1 MVQPPTKEQKYEL
14 EALKKIINMCNVN
27 KSFFGKKHNV
37 CISGEMDAILYG
49 IANDTNN
56 TGYHTEEQ
64 FTKLQELVNA
74 VDIYKIKIL
83 YGPQPYKE
91 GMDFV
96 QKYDEIIQSIRITLD
111 EVVNPTEFSKLN
123 NINPKYILIINQA
136 NENGKPPLK
145 LPLKQHILNY
155 KRFLINNSKNTDDV
169 LNSGVLLGGRKS
181 RSNKRK
187 LRRTKTNRVKSRRT
201 NKRFI

>member
-1 MVQPPTKEQKYEL
+1 M
-14 EALKKIINMCNVN
+14 EALKKIINICNVN
-27 KSFFGKKHNV
+27 KSFFNQQNNV
-37 CISGEMDAILYG
+37 CITGEITEILYR

-64 FTKLQELVNA
+64 FTKLKELVNA
-74 VDIYKIKIL
+74 VDISNITIFYIP
-83 YGPQPYKE
+83 PQYQE

-96 QKYDEIIQSIRITLD
+96 KKYDKIIKSIRITLD
-111 EVVNPTEFSKLN
+111 EVVNPTEFSSKLN
-123 NINPKYILIINQA
+123 NINPKYILTINQA

-155 KRFLINNSKNTDDV
+155 KRFLINNSENTDDV
-169 LNSGVLLGGRKS
+169 INSENLLGGRKS